1 MGGGPRSAAPA
12 RLIQSSGRR
21 GRAGG
26 RAAALVLVLVALFL
40 LSAVP
45 AAQARSYRIVGA
57 HVEVVVEP
65 DGNLLIREHLT
76 FRFDGTFRGAFRDV
90 PLHPGETITEVGV
103 FEDGV
108 AYRPGAS
115 TELGSAGEPGT
126 YGVEHRGS
134 RVRIVWHYVA
144 SDEDRVFTVAYRVQ
158 GRAIAWDDV
167 TDLYLRV
174 WGDEWDFRL
183 DRLTAEVI
191 LPEGAAP
198 GDVRVWGHPAK
209 VPGHTGLGSDQVS
222 PSLEAGPVP
231 AGQWVEMRVVF
242 PTALLDTT
250 DGATVRPGDGLDGIL
265 RDQLEQEGREQREI
279 ERILQAQRARNVSL
293 LSLIGFV
300 VPIPL
305 VITWVFRRYGSEPR
319 VLDYDREYEQDPP
332 SDHAPAVVGALVSQG
347 AADEAEFTATLFDL
361 IRRGVFVAQPVTVDR
376 RTWGG
381 RRREQISDLEIGLG
395 DVDQRLTAFER
406 NVVTVVRRVV
416 GDGSQPLTRFR
427 TRIRD
432 DAAANADTYQSFR
445 SAVRKAVSS
454 AGLLDES
461 GRYLGPAIVFLAVA
475 GLGVLGWLVVGPV
488 LDASLTLF
496 DLDVMRVGLV
506 VVTAVG
512 LVLTM
517 WLATKHVLWVRRS
530 KDGARLDARWRAFR
544 RYLRDFSR
552 LEEAPPISLA
562 LWEQFLVYGIALGV
576 AEDVLEAARLRAPEE
591 LNRTSSIYWYG
602 NQGFGG
608 HSSNAISGIEKA
620 LTGSFRPP
628 PSSTG
633 GGGGFSGGGG
643 GGRGGGGGGAW

>member
-1 MGGGPRSAAPA
+1 
-12 RLIQSSGRR
+12 
-21 GRAGG
+21 
-26 RAAALVLVLVALFL
+26 VAV
-40 LSAVP
+40 AP
-45 AAQARSYRIVGA
+45 AAQARSYRIAAA
-57 HVEVVVEP
+57 HVEVTVEP
-65 DGNLLIREHLT
+65 DGTLLVREHLT

-90 PLHPGETITEVGV
+90 PLHPGETMTDVGV
-103 FEDGV
+103 FEGGV
-108 AYRPGAS
+108 AYTPGAS
-115 TELGSAGEPGT
+115 TELGAAGTPGT

-134 RVRIVWHYVA
+134 RVRVVWHYLA
-144 SDEDRVFTVAYRVQ
+144 SDEDRVFTVAYRVH
-158 GRAIAWDDV
+158 GRAVAWDDV
-167 TDLYLRV
+167 TDLYLRM

-183 DRLTAEVI
+183 DRLTAEVL
-191 LPEGAAP
+191 LPAGAAA

-209 VPGHTGLGSDQVS
+209 VQGSTSLGDDRIS
-222 PSLEAGPVP
+222 PSLEAVLIP

-242 PTALLDTT
+242 PTALLDSTV
-250 DGATVRPGDGLDGIL
+250 GATVRPGAGLDGIL
-265 RDQLEQEGREQREI
+265 REQLEQEERDQREI
-279 ERILQAQRARNVSL
+279 ERILQAERARNVSL

-305 VITWVFRRYGSEPR
+305 VITWVFRRYGSEPKVR
-319 VLDYDREYEQDPP
+319 DYDREYEQEPP
-332 SDHAPAVVGALVSQG
+332 SDHAPALVGALVSQG

-361 IRRGVFVAQPVTVDR
+361 IRRGVFTAQPVTVDR

-395 DVDQRLTAFER
+395 DVEQRLTAFER
-406 NVVTVVRRVV
+406 NVVTVVRRVLA
-416 GDGSQPLTRFR
+416 DGAQPLTRFR
-427 TRIRD
+427 NRIRD
-432 DAAANADTYQSFR
+432 DAAANAETYQSFR

-454 AGLLDES
+454 AGLLDET
-461 GRYLGPAIVFLAVA
+461 GRYLGPTIVFLAVA
-475 GLGVLGWLVVGPV
+475 GLGALGWLVVGPL
-488 LDASLTLF
+488 LDARLTLF

-530 KDGARLDARWRAFR
+530 KEGARLDARWQAFR
-544 RYLRDFSR
+544 RFLRDFSR
-552 LEEAPPISLA
+552 LEEAPAISLV

-591 LNRTSSIYWYG
+591 LHRSSSIYWYG
-602 NQGFGG
+602 DQGYGG
-608 HSSNAISGIEKA
+608 HSSNAISGIERA

-628 PSSTG
+628 SSSTG